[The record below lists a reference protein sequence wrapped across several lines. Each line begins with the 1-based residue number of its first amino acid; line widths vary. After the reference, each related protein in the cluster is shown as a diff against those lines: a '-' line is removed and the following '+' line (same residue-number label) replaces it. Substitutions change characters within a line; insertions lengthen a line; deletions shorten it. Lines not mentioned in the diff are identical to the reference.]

1 MNRMTSLLG
10 VLGLGALWLLP
21 GAASAGDDEGEGKRI
36 RYVVIEVQ
44 DESAKY
50 SYEVVPERAANQWV
64 NSRMKRGEH
73 LRRKGKEMARAE
85 RKETP
90 EPERV
95 KARVKKRNLKSKE
108 DAEIYA
114 KKLLAKVPERLRAQ
128 ELAEG
133 GEKGERER
141 ARVKAKEKRAE
152 REE

>member
-73 LRRKGKEMARAE
+73 LRRKWKEMARAE

-108 DAEIYA
+108 DAEVYA
-114 KKLLAKVPERLRAQ
+114 KKLLANVPERLRAQ
-128 ELAEG
+128 ELEEG
-133 GEKGERER
+133 GEKGKREK
-141 ARVKAKEKRAE
+141 ARREAKEKRAE
-152 REE
+152 KEE